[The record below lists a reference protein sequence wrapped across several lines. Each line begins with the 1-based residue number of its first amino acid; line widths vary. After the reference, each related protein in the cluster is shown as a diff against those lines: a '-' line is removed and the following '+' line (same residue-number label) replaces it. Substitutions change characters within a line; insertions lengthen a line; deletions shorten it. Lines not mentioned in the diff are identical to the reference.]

1 MESQIQE
8 YPFQNMTFSSDQSVA
23 TLTFDGL
30 AQPVVLHQH
39 GGQHQVSLGI
49 SETLGR
55 QRLTVENEEQKVE
68 LNFPLMLALKDWLE
82 PAL

>member
-1 MESQIQE
+1 
-8 YPFQNMTFSSDQSVA
+8 MTFSSDQSVA